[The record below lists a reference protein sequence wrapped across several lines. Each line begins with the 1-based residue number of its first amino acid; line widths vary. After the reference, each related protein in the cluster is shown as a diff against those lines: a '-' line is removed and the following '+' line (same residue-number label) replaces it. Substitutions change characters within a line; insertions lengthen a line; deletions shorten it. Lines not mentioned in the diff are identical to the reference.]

1 MIAGY
6 DYLTLRWRE
15 GGFWTRTRMAA
26 CALLIVGAILVGI
39 GGAYYGYASNARDGL
54 VNLEAPAPAVEIA
67 PVWSPNAEIAE
78 VVEPEPV
85 SQAFIPEVSLHSGDA
100 GDISAYSDVDLPKG
114 FALIDFSE
122 DNPLLPVAPVTR
134 MIISSLDIDSSV
146 VELSITDLGDRR
158 AYETPSNT
166 IGHIPETADAGE
178 QGSGWY
184 FGHTESPILDEGS
197 VFFNLQLAADELR
210 VGNDVDIIT
219 DNGTEQFLYRVT
231 GTRVVHEDDL
241 TLENGDGARIH
252 LVSCVPR
259 LVYDHRL
266 IVDATLIGR
275 KTSS

>member
-15 GGFWTRTRMAA
+15 AGFWSRTRIAA
-26 CALLIVGAILVGI
+26 CALLITGGILTGI
-39 GGAYYGYASNARDGL
+39 GAAYYGYAGDARASL
-54 VNLEAPAPAVEIA
+54 PKLEVKAVEIA
-67 PVWSPNAEIAE
+67 PVSIPVAT
-78 VVEPEPV
+78 VDQPDPV
-85 SQAFIPEVSLHSGDA
+85 SQEFIPEASVYSGDA
-100 GDISAYSDVDLPKG
+100 GEVPQDFYLNLPQGFEVISPSA
-114 FALIDFSE
+114 
-122 DNPLLPVAPVTR
+122 DNPLPQVAPATR
-134 MIISSLDIDSSV
+134 MSISLLGIDSNV
-146 VELSITDLGDRR
+146 VELSIMDLGDRR
-158 AYETPSNT
+158 AYETPKNT

-197 VFFNLQLAADELR
+197 VFFNLQQVADELR
-210 VGNDVDIIT
+210 IGRDVDIIT

-241 TLENGDGARIH
+241 KLETGDGSSIH

-266 IVDATLIGR
+266 IVDADLIAR
-275 KTSS
+275 RSSS

>member
-26 CALLIVGAILVGI
+26 CALLIIGGILTGI
-39 GGAYYGYASNARDGL
+39 GATYYGYASNARADL
-54 VNLEAPAPAVEIA
+54 AKFEVPAVEIA
-67 PVWSPNAEIAE
+67 PVWSLNVNIEEA
-78 VVEPEPV
+78 EPV
-85 SQAFIPEVSLHSGDA
+85 SQPFLPETSLYSGDA
-100 GDISAYSDVDLPKG
+100 GDISAYSEVDLPEG

-122 DNPLLPVAPVTR
+122 DNPLLLVAPVTR
-134 MIISSLDIDSSV
+134 MTISSLDIDSNV
-146 VELSITDLGDRR
+146 VELSITDLGERR

-197 VFFNLQLAADELR
+197 VFFNLQQVAEELR

-241 TLENGDGARIH
+241 ALENNGGPSIH

-266 IVDATLIGR
+266 IVDAALIAR
-275 KTSS
+275 KSSS

>member
-15 GGFWTRTRMAA
+15 GGFWNRTRMAA
-26 CALLIVGAILVGI
+26 CALLIAGVILTGI
-39 GGAYYGYASNARDGL
+39 GTAYYGYANNARDGL
-54 VNLEAPAPAVEIA
+54 PKFEAPAVEIA
-67 PVWSPNAEIAE
+67 PVWSPSVNIED
-78 VVEPEPV
+78 VEPV
-85 SQAFIPEVSLHSGDA
+85 SEPFLPEASLYSDDA
-100 GDISAYSDVDLPKG
+100 GDISAYSEVDLPEG

-122 DNPLLPVAPVTR
+122 DNPLLLVAPATR
-134 MIISSLDIDSSV
+134 MTISSLEIDSSV
-146 VELSITDLGDRR
+146 VELSITDLGERR
-158 AYETPSNT
+158 AYETPNNT

-184 FGHTESPILDEGS
+184 FGHTESPILDEGN
-197 VFFNLQLAADELR
+197 VFFNLQRVAEELR

-241 TLENGDGARIH
+241 VLENNEGASIH
-252 LVSCVPR
+252 LVSCIPR

-266 IVDATLIGR
+266 IVDAQLIAR
-275 KTSS
+275 KTTT

>member
-26 CALLIVGAILVGI
+26 CALLITGGIFVGI
-39 GGAYYGYASNARDGL
+39 GGAYYGYANNARDGL
-54 VNLEAPAPAVEIA
+54 PELVQTPAVEIA
-67 PVWSPNAEIAE
+67 PVWSPSVSIAE
-78 VVEPEPV
+78 AEPV
-85 SQAFIPEVSLHSGDA
+85 SQPFLPEVSLHSGDA
-100 GDISAYSDVDLPKG
+100 GDISAYSDVDLPEG

-134 MIISSLDIDSSV
+134 MIIASLDIDSNV
-146 VELSITDLGDRR
+146 VELSIANLGDRR

-197 VFFNLQLAADELR
+197 VFFNLQLVADKLR

-219 DNGTEQFLYRVT
+219 DNGTERFLYRVT

-266 IVDATLIGR
+266 IVDATLIAR
-275 KTSS
+275 MPSS

>member
-26 CALLIVGAILVGI
+26 CALLIAGGILVGI
-39 GGAYYGYASNARDGL
+39 GGAYYGYANNARDGL
-54 VNLEAPAPAVEIA
+54 PELVQAPAVEIA
-67 PVWSPNAEIAE
+67 PVWSPNAKI
-78 VVEPEPV
+78 VEPEPV
-85 SQAFIPEVSLHSGDA
+85 SQPFLPETSLYSGDA
-100 GDISAYSDVDLPKG
+100 GDISSYSDVDLPEG

-122 DNPLLPVAPVTR
+122 DNPLLPVAAVTR
-134 MIISSLDIDSSV
+134 MIISSLDIDSNV
-146 VELSITDLGDRR
+146 VELSITDLDDRR
-158 AYETPSNT
+158 AYETPNNT

-184 FGHTESPILDEGS
+184 FGHTESPILDEGK
-197 VFFNLQLAADELR
+197 VFFNLQRVADELR

-219 DNGTEQFLYRVT
+219 DNGAEQFLYRVT

-241 TLENGDGARIH
+241 TLENSESPSIH

-266 IVDATLIGR
+266 IVDAALVASKPG
-275 KTSS
+275 S